1 MPTESPQSPVISET
15 DDGQSYWAIIPAAG
29 VGRRMQA
36 DRPKQYLSLGSKTV
50 IEHTLDRLLSMPA
63 IRGVVL
69 AISEGDEYWPAL
81 NYQSDKPL
89 LIAQGGRERSDSVL
103 NALQL
108 LQQQLTGKQTV
119 WALVHDAARPCVR
132 TADIQNLIDQ
142 ASTEQGGLLA
152 LPVRDTMKRAGE
164 GDAIDH
170 TVEREGLWHALTP
183 QMFRLDL
190 LLAALSQA
198 QQQQLAIT
206 DDASAMELAGYRP
219 QLIEAHEDN
228 IKITRA
234 FDLQLAQL
242 YLQQQQL

>member
-1 MPTESPQSPVISET
+1 MPTETPQLFSVT
-15 DDGQSYWAIIPAAG
+15 DADKQSYWAVIPAAG
-29 VGRRMQA
+29 VGKRMQA
-36 DRPKQYLSLGSKTV
+36 DRPKQYLPLGNKTV

-63 IRGVVL
+63 ISGVVV

-89 LIAQGGRERSDSVL
+89 LIAHGGKERSDSVL

-108 LQQQLTGKQTV
+108 LQHQAGKQTV

-132 TADIQNLIDQ
+132 TADIQRLIEQ

-152 LPVRDTMKRAGE
+152 LPVRDTMKRAGPA
-164 GDAIDH
+164 DAIDH

-190 LLAALSQA
+190 LLAALLQA
-198 QQQQLAIT
+198 QQQHQAIT

-242 YLQQQQL
+242 YLHQQQL